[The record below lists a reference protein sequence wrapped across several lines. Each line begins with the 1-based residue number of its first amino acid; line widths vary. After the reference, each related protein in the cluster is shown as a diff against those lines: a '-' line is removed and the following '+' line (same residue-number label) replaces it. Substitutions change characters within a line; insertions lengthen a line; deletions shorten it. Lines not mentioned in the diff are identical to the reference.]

1 MDPVEAFD
9 EIAEEW
15 NEYRKRPSHALSLL
29 LEYVT
34 GGEAAVDAGCGNCR
48 NSIAIAEKFDKV
60 FAFDAS
66 KKMVDSAF
74 AAVKARGLEGRII
87 ISQAKLPQMPLDDS
101 FADAVFLV
109 AVLHH
114 LKTPEDRL
122 DALNEANRVLK
133 PGGRLLLTVWNKR
146 LGLEKKDALI
156 AWRKKDGS
164 TVQRYYYFFSEDE
177 LKELAE
183 KAGFRVIDFFFEKSG
198 RKHGKE
204 GSQNLCAVFEK
215 PLRLKG

>member
-1 MDPVEAFD
+1 MEPEQAFD
-9 EIAEEW
+9 EIADEW
-15 NEYRKRPSHALSLL
+15 NEYRKNPSHALPLL
-29 LEYVT
+29 LQYAPD
-34 GGEAAVDAGCGNCR
+34 GEAAVDAGCGNCR

-66 KKMVDSAF
+66 KKMVESAF

-87 ISQAKLPQMPLDDS
+87 VSQAKLPKMPLDDS

-114 LKTPEDRL
+114 LKTPEERRE
-122 DALNEANRVLK
+122 ALKEANRVLK
-133 PGGRLLLTVWNKR
+133 PGGRLLVTVWNR
-146 LGLEKKDALI
+146 RSGAENKDALI

-183 KAGFRVIDFFFEKSG
+183 KAGFRLIDFFFEKSG
-198 RKHGKE
+198 RKHGEE
-204 GSQNLCAVFEK
+204 GAQNLCAVFEK